1 MNEILLQRSGRLL
14 RITLN
19 RPEQRNAIDR
29 ATDAALRAAWAAF
42 AADDGLDVAI
52 LTGAGDDA
60 FCAGADLR
68 DYIPRFLN
76 ADMGVVR
83 DNIATGLGG
92 LTRGM
97 PMLTKPVIAAVN
109 GWALAGGFELALA
122 CDIRI
127 ASTTARFGSFE
138 IHRGFHHGDGG
149 IVRLIASLGLSRTM
163 DIVLSGRIVDAT
175 EAERIGLVH
184 QRVPPERLLTA
195 AETYAADLLG
205 RSQRALRSAKQTM
218 LEVIGRSLEDALRLE
233 ALYGYSSGDP
243 ADIRTRLASFFARS
257 NPDPNPDPDPDPD
270 PS

>member
-1 MNEILLQRSGRLL
+1 MDEILLQRSDRLL

-29 ATDAALRAAWAAF
+29 ATDAALRAAWVSF

-52 LTGAGDDA
+52 LTGMGPDA

-68 DYIPRFLN
+68 DYIPRFLD
-76 ADMGVVR
+76 AGMGMVR
-83 DNIATGLGG
+83 DNITMGLGG
-92 LTRGM
+92 ITRGM

-138 IHRGFHHGDGG
+138 IHHGFHHGDGG
-149 IVRLIASLGLSRTM
+149 IVRLIASVGLSRTM
-163 DIVLSGRIVDAT
+163 DIVMSGRVVDAA

-184 QRVPPERLLTA
+184 QLVPPGELLAA
-195 AETYAADLLG
+195 AETYAAGILG
-205 RSQRALRSAKQTM
+205 RSQRAVRSAKQTM
-218 LEVIGRSLEDALRLE
+218 LEVIGRPFEDALRLE
-233 ALYGYSSGDP
+233 ALYGYSSGDA
-243 ADIRTRLASFFARS
+243 ADIRARLVAFFGR
-257 NPDPNPDPDPDPD
+257 PDHDLT
-270 PS
+270 

>member
-60 FCAGADLR
+60 FCAGADLH

-97 PMLTKPVIAAVN
+97 PIQT
-109 GWALAGGFELALA
+109 GDRGGQWM
-122 CDIRI
+122 
-127 ASTTARFGSFE
+127 G
-138 IHRGFHHGDGG
+138 
-149 IVRLIASLGLSRTM
+149 
-163 DIVLSGRIVDAT
+163 
-175 EAERIGLVH
+175 
-184 QRVPPERLLTA
+184 
-195 AETYAADLLG
+195 LG
-205 RSQRALRSAKQTM
+205 RR
-218 LEVIGRSLEDALRLE
+218 V
-233 ALYGYSSGDP
+233 
-243 ADIRTRLASFFARS
+243 RTRPGVRYSHCQHHRPLWQFR
-257 NPDPNPDPDPDPD
+257 NPSWL
-270 PS
+270 PSR